1 VADPGS
7 IPHISSEARADP
19 GAAEGKTMTDTSI
32 GRGPGH
38 IELNPEAARDG
49 DARTMLLV
57 IYGLFF
63 AGFIT
68 SGVTTIVG
76 VILAYV
82 GRGSGPSWAQ
92 SHYEF
97 QIRTF
102 WLTVLAFFAMA
113 AFFVVSVIMTLVLVG
128 IVGLLLLAPMGLAL
142 MVWFGVRCGVG
153 FNHALNS
160 RPYPD
165 PATLLI

>member
-1 VADPGS
+1 
-7 IPHISSEARADP
+7 
-19 GAAEGKTMTDTSI
+19 MTDTSI

-38 IELNPEAARDG
+38 IDMGSETARDG

-57 IYGLFF
+57 IYGLYF

-68 SGVTTIVG
+68 SGVTTLVG

-82 GRGSGPSWAQ
+82 GRGSGPAWAQ
-92 SHYEF
+92 SHYSF

-102 WLTVLAFFAMA
+102 WLTLLAFAAIAGFA
-113 AFFVVSVIMTLVLVG
+113 VLSVILSLVLVG
-128 IVGLLLLAPMGLAL
+128 LLGLLLLAPMGLAL

-160 RPYPD
+160 RAYPD